1 MMITKLIAIPFSS
14 EINFGQTRHRN
25 LNEKQVIANIAM
37 FANVTGVTRNDVWV
51 RHGEW
56 DVACRL

>member
-37 FANVTGVTRNDVWV
+37 FANVTGVTRNDV
-51 RHGEW
+51 
-56 DVACRL
+56 